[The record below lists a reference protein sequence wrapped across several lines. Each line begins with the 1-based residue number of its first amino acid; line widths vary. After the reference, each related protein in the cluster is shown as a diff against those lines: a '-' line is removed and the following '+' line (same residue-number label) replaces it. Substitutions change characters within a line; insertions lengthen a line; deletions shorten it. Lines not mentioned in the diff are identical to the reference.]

1 MLAVSI
7 GICNLIGMQCRNVNE
22 NGTRW
27 VPSCGAESI
36 QNRNKKKT
44 FIYILLLFICPW
56 HWQSSAEPV
65 YSPTMAGGL
74 FSIDRNFFERL
85 GYYDP
90 HFDIWGGENLE
101 LSFKS
106 WMCGGTLEIV
116 PCSHVGHI
124 FRKRSPYK
132 VRLGIAHCRMS
143 IHVYWFI
150 TRDVH
155 LPRIYYPI

>member
-1 MLAVSI
+1 MKKNPSQSFQNLF
-7 GICNLIGMQCRNVNE
+7 NLIRHL
-22 NGTRW
+22 RHSLRYF
-27 VPSCGAESI
+27 P
-36 QNRNKKKT
+36 
-44 FIYILLLFICPW
+44 IYKFSILLYVF
-56 HWQSSAEPV
+56 QSSAEPV
-65 YSPTMAGGL
+65 FSPTMAGGL
-74 FSIDRNFFERL
+74 FAIDRKFFERL

-132 VRLGIAHCRMS
+132 VSVQIPFGRAPNKCDSMKTRFSSLNQLFRL
-143 IHVYWFI
+143 Y
-150 TRDVH
+150 
-155 LPRIYYPI
+155 LPR